1 MCSLTQDLAT
11 ERALLRKET
20 VHMSRQPAITNS
32 PRNLGADI
40 IDIMIENG
48 SFKPLWRYPASQRAR
63 VRRTYVDMT
72 IGQIN
77 RYIKRHNDT
86 CTEKAMKWQYVQTLN
101 HDNIMRIIIAA
112 ENAKRLRTDPRIDPS
127 QAALAFYNPETGV
140 YSYEQSYQVS
150 VIADYIPSDWRTI
163 NSIYN
168 MLLRIAPGGIV
179 NQDPN
184 LVNFVNGV
192 LDRTNGK
199 LMKHSPEY
207 NFTNSLAVRYNPN
220 AKNKH
225 FTDSQGDDWDVE
237 SWMAGLSDDPSV
249 VDVLWETVA
258 ACLRPGE
265 HWNKTPW
272 LYSVVGANGK
282 GSLCEL
288 IRQIVGSTATAS
300 LSVADFGNDY
310 MITQLMN
317 TTCVVTDENPVGTV
331 IDKLSSFKAA
341 VTGDI
346 FTINRKYHDPV
357 RFTYNGIILQC
368 MNSMP
373 QAKDRTGSF
382 YRRQLFIPM
391 EKNFAHVEKSEIK
404 TEFLRDQ
411 EVCEY
416 VAKRC
421 MDMQFKS
428 FSNPA
433 RCAEVLEEYKTYN
446 DIVREFA
453 LDVLEDIPWDFI
465 PNQLLL
471 DLFVKW
477 HARNYPGHT
486 CIGRNKFLADFRQ
499 VVKSIGGWVVPNQ
512 DVKTDTSKF
521 NFSARCELLYDYDL
535 GGWNTSTTVSDP
547 VKVYNAA
554 CTLDTRHL
562 KRRMSGV
569 IRDTSL
575 KPATRMAVVDYDES
589 QVTFESAFK
598 LVNTNANVRR
608 DYGLGSDD
616 KISDRVAA
624 QIAGD
629 PECMVTNPD
638 LDVNAI
644 VLEDLPGLTSS
655 EEATAV
661 DSAQNIAN
669 IMASVDD
676 ETKAQVSAILIQ
688 ALLGDKAAAVAQQ
701 LSAGGA

>member
-1 MCSLTQDLAT
+1 
-11 ERALLRKET
+11 
-20 VHMSRQPAITNS
+20 MSRQPSISNS
-32 PRNLGADI
+32 CRNLGADI
-40 IDIMIENG
+40 IDIMIERG
-48 SFKPLWRYPASQRAR
+48 DFKPLWRYPSTQRAR
-63 VRRTYVDMT
+63 VRRTYVDMA

-77 RYIKRHNDT
+77 KYVKRHNAT
-86 CTEKAMKWQYVQTLN
+86 VTEKAMKWQYIQTLN

-112 ENAKRLRTDPRIDPS
+112 ENAKRLRTDPRIDSS
-127 QAALAFYNPETGV
+127 QAALALYNPETGT
-140 YSYEQSYQVS
+140 YTYDQNYQIS
-150 VIADYIPSDWRTI
+150 VIADYIPSNWQTV

-168 MLLRIAPGGIV
+168 MMLRIAPGGLV
-179 NQDPN
+179 NQNPN
-184 LVNFVNGV
+184 LVCFKNGV
-192 LDRTNGK
+192 LDRENGR
-199 LMKHSPEY
+199 LMRHSPEY

-220 AKNKH
+220 ATNKH
-225 FTDSQGDDWDVE
+225 FTDSQGEDWDVE
-237 SWMAGLSDDPSV
+237 TWMAGLSDDPSV

-300 LSVADFGNDY
+300 LSVADFGNDF

-357 RFTYNGIILQC
+357 RFTYNGVILQC

-391 EKNFAHVEKSEIK
+391 EKNFAHIEKSEIK
-404 TEFLRDQ
+404 TDFLRDP

-421 MDMQFKS
+421 MDMQFKN

-453 LDVLEDIPWDFI
+453 LDVLDEIPWDFV
-465 PNQLLL
+465 PNQLLV

-486 CIGRNKFLADFRQ
+486 CLGRNRFLADFRQ
-499 VVKSIGGWVVPNQ
+499 CVKSLGGWVVPNQ

-521 NFSARCELLYDYDL
+521 DFSEPCEYLYDYDL
-535 GGWNTSTTVSDP
+535 NGWNMNSNSGDP
-547 VKVYNAA
+547 VKVKRAA
-554 CTLDTRHL
+554 STLDPARV

-569 IRDTSL
+569 IRDSSI
-575 KPATRMAVVDYDES
+575 KVATRMDVVDYDED

-608 DYGLGSDD
+608 DYGLDSDD
-616 KISDRVAA
+616 KVSDRVAT

-629 PECMVTNPD
+629 PDCTVTTPD
-638 LDVNAI
+638 LDVNSI
-644 VLEDLPGLTSS
+644 VIEELGGMTS
-655 EEATAV
+655 EEMAKKTA
-661 DSAQNIAN
+661 SAQDLINGV
-669 IMASVDD
+669 SSDD
-676 ETKAQVSAILIQ
+676 EETKSQSIMLLVSVL
-688 ALLGDKAAAVAQQ
+688 K
-701 LSAGGA
+701 SAGYDIDTALKDIAAKLAGSA